1 MANQPR
7 IQQLLC
13 KKLNL
18 SCKEVLQLIYQKEI
32 FINNQTAKV
41 NDVVAVTDSVTYR
54 KQFIQ
59 LPETYRYFKFYK
71 PRGVECTFN
80 SSIPNSLNQ
89 LTNLPKGFSYAGRL
103 DKESEGLLIFT
114 NNGKWINETT
124 KKNNQTEKIYLVT
137 VNKSITDYFV
147 SCMQSGVK
155 ILGKITD
162 PCVVEKIT
170 ENQFKIILKQG
181 INRQIRRMC
190 YQLGYE
196 VTKLTRIQ
204 FGEIKIDN
212 LLLGNMEEII
222 LFF

>member
-1 MANQPR
+1 
-7 IQQLLC
+7 
-13 KKLNL
+13 
-18 SCKEVLQLIYQKEI
+18 
-32 FINNQTAKV
+32 
-41 NDVVAVTDSVTYR
+41 
-54 KQFIQ
+54 
-59 LPETYRYFKFYK
+59 
-71 PRGVECTFN
+71 
-80 SSIPNSLNQ
+80 
-89 LTNLPKGFSYAGRL
+89 
-103 DKESEGLLIFT
+103 
-114 NNGKWINETT
+114 
-124 KKNNQTEKIYLVT
+124 
-137 VNKSITDYFV
+137 
-147 SCMQSGVK
+147 
-155 ILGKITD
+155 LGKITD